1 MNNTKN
7 LTLNSQL
14 DYWNGQK
21 KTIKRDGLGMNPRE
35 NQKENKIGVINNTRH
50 SNNAPPSLLED
61 QYPSSC
67 YKDTAQVALNELSQ
81 FYIKRFKKMWL
92 MQRTRTDNRIQ
103 RWVNHSR
110 IHFYFGVWMSGTY
123 QNKSSFSV
131 SQLVDEMQITR
142 TTARKLIADTLGEG
156 WLIAV
161 ETLKDKRI
169 INYRCTQ
176 FFYQHWESYV
186 AHTIDISDFT
196 DFRKSID
203 IYTYCL
209 NKMDQDKTSITPN
222 NG

>member
-1 MNNTKN
+1 MNNNKN

-21 KTIKRDGLGMNPRE
+21 KTIERDGLGMKPRVESGTTKQIQTGAIINP
-35 NQKENKIGVINNTRH
+35 
-50 SNNAPPSLLED
+50 NNAPPSLLKD

-92 MQRTRTDNRIQ
+92 MQKTRTDNRIQ

-110 IHFYFGVWMSGTY
+110 IHFYFGVWLAGTY
-123 QNKSSFSV
+123 QNKNSV
-131 SQLVDEMQITR
+131 SVSDIVEEMQITR
-142 TTARKLIADTLGEG
+142 TTARKLIADTVGER
-156 WLIAV
+156 WLIAI
-161 ETLKDKRI
+161 ETPEDKRI
-169 INYRCTQ
+169 IKYRCTQ
-176 FFYQHWESYV
+176 FFYAHWESYV
-186 AHTIDISDFT
+186 AYTIDISDFT
-196 DFRKSID
+196 GFRKSID

-209 NKMDQDKTSITPN
+209 DKMDKDKTSILSN